1 MIKIKVSAVPE
12 RGFCRCG
19 KRWPHEGAIVSRED
33 FTDEQWAILQA
44 EKMIKLEPVE
54 DEPDKEEPEETATGL
69 SAEEVKAIKDGI
81 AGSESSEILEDET
94 KKAFDAS
101 KERLAQLIDV
111 FTQLGPDDMTQS
123 GTPSVKAVEAALGAD
138 VTAAEIGE
146 AWTFY
151 QARLEEQ
158 TGKNNESG
166 EAE

>member
-19 KRWPHEGAIVSRED
+19 KRWPHEGETVGRDEL
-33 FTDEQWAILQA
+33 TEEQWAILQA

-54 DEPDKEEPEETATGL
+54 EKPDE
-69 SAEEVKAIKDGI
+69 EEVE
-81 AGSESSEILEDET
+81 ESTELFDDKSKEALDE
-94 KKAFDAS
+94 S
-101 KERLAQLIDV
+101 KERLVQLIDV
-111 FTQLGPDDMTQS
+111 FTQLGPNDMTQS

-146 AWTFY
+146 AWTLY
-151 QARLEEQ
+151 QTNLEEQ
-158 TGKNNESG
+158 TGENNESG